1 MKHYR
6 VILILLTATLG
17 LTLWWLG
24 RDPSSQSEAAN
35 SKIGVVPSRPANRSP
50 APSRLPPTLT
60 LPANDVGPTSTSP
73 LAPAV
78 IRLLDNG
85 ARYPKSAEL
94 EHLTPADVSVLA
106 TAYASRHSMTNKD
119 GVAFALAFVGAT
131 NAFDLLSQSLFE
143 DYRGGRFER
152 SGGEFVRL
160 IQLPWFTGMLVER
173 DSRALELLQ
182 SGVDPA
188 FWRARITWQ
197 DHRGSD
203 VSRSLA
209 RNAIKGLAVSGH
221 AEAWQ
226 TVLNLVSNPPPWF
239 SPADSTTFFM
249 AACYHDMVIT
259 RGKGWV
265 WDNLPGNF
273 DFFFAWRNTDAG
285 RPWREWQD
293 EKRKGW
299 LPP

>member
-1 MKHYR
+1 MKRYCGV
-6 VILILLTATLG
+6 VILLAGTLG

-24 RDPSSQSEAAN
+24 RDSREEPETAATQVGAVASEGAEQQLLPSQL
-35 SKIGVVPSRPANRSP
+35 PPANIAS
-50 APSRLPPTLT
+50 
-60 LPANDVGPTSTSP
+60 ANKVGPTSPPS
-73 LAPAV
+73 LSPAV
-78 IRLLDNG
+78 IRLLDDG

-106 TAYASRHSMTNKD
+106 ATYASRHSMTNKD
-119 GVAFALAFVGAT
+119 GIAFALAFAGAT
-131 NAFDLLSQSLFE
+131 NAFDLLSKSLFE
-143 DYRGGRFER
+143 DYPGVRFDR
-152 SGGEFVRL
+152 SGGELVRL
-160 IQLPWFTGMLVER
+160 IQLPWFMGMLVER
-173 DSRALELLQ
+173 DARALELLQ

-197 DHRGSD
+197 DQRGSD

-209 RNAIKGLAVSGH
+209 WNAIEGLAVSGH
-221 AEAWQ
+221 PEAWQ

-239 SPADSTTFFM
+239 SPADSTTFVM
-249 AACYHDMVIT
+249 AACYHDMVVT

-273 DFFFAWRNTDAG
+273 NFVFQWKDSDAG

-293 EKRKGW
+293 KKRKGW